1 MKRESMSQLRTSYTG
16 GTTPEELYL
25 YLMKQCLTRML
36 WREKYRP
43 IASSVSGWRRLVLGP
58 LQSMLRQVQ
67 LEVVR
72 IEPDSTDARRE
83 GHDWPLEAETMVG
96 LKRLD
101 NLQHCVTSV
110 IRNGVPGD
118 LIETGVWRGGS
129 SIFMRAIL
137 KAYGDT
143 SRKVWLADSF
153 RGLPPPDPIRYP
165 VDAGDTLWKYSELA
179 IPLEQVKAN
188 FTRYGLLDNQVAF
201 LPGWFRDTL
210 PAAPIERLS
219 VLRLDGD
226 LYESTMEALV
236 TLYPK
241 VSAGGFVIVDDY
253 GLPTCRAAI
262 EDFRQTHGITDPIH
276 IIDWTGAFW
285 QRSTTERAGLMS
297 RDDTASLRAVS

>member
-1 MKRESMSQLRTSYTG
+1 MSQPTTGHTG

-43 IASSVSGWRRLVLGP
+43 MTSSASGWRRLMLGP

-72 IEPDSTDARRE
+72 IEPDPTDARQE
-83 GHDWPLEAETMVG
+83 GRDWPLEAETMVG

-110 IRNGVPGD
+110 IRDDVPGD

-129 SIFMRAIL
+129 SILMRAVL
-137 KAYGDT
+137 KAYGDC

-153 RGLPPPDPIRYP
+153 RGLPQPDPARYP
-165 VDAGDTLWKYSELA
+165 VDHGDTLWTYKELA

-188 FTRYGLLDNQVAF
+188 FARYGLLDEQVAF

-210 PAAPIERLS
+210 PTAPINQLA

-226 LYESTMEALV
+226 LYESTMDALV
-236 TLYPK
+236 ALYPK
-241 VSAGGFVIVDDY
+241 VSTGGYVIVDDY
-253 GLPTCRAAI
+253 ALPTCRAAI
-262 EDFRQTHGITDPIH
+262 DDFRRARGITDPIH
-276 IIDWTGAFW
+276 QIDWTGAFW
-285 QRSTTERAGLMS
+285 QRSTEEMG
-297 RDDTASLRAVS
+297 ASVSQGQAVLHAAS

>member
-1 MKRESMSQLRTSYTG
+1 MNQPMTEPAS
-16 GTTPEELYL
+16 GTMPEELYL
-25 YLMKQCLTRML
+25 GLMKQCLTRML
-36 WREKYRP
+36 WQEKYRP
-43 IASSVSGWRRLVLGP
+43 MAPSLSGWRSFVLGP
-58 LQSMLRQVQ
+58 LQSLVRRAQ
-67 LEVVR
+67 LELVHV
-72 IEPDSTDARRE
+72 EPDRTEARQE
-83 GHDWPLEAETMVG
+83 GRDWPLEAETMVG

-101 NLQHCVTSV
+101 NLQQCVTSV

-153 RGLPPPDPIRYP
+153 RGLPPPDPARYP
-165 VDAGDTLWKYSELA
+165 VDEGDTLWKYSELA
-179 IPLEQVKAN
+179 IPMEQVKAN
-188 FTRYGLLDNQVAF
+188 FSRYGLLDDQVAF

-210 PAAPIERLS
+210 PTAPIERLA

-236 TLYPK
+236 ALYPK

-262 EDFRQTHGITDPIH
+262 EDFRLAQGITDPIQR
-276 IIDWTGAFW
+276 IDWTGACW
-285 QRSTTERAGLMS
+285 QRSTAD
-297 RDDTASLRAVS
+297 RDATTARHNSPSLRAVS

>member
-1 MKRESMSQLRTSYTG
+1 MNLPMIEPASG
-16 GTTPEELYL
+16 ATPEELYL
-25 YLMKQCLTRML
+25 ELMKQCLTRML

-43 IASSVSGWRRLVLGP
+43 MATSLSGWRRVVLRP
-58 LQSMLRQVQ
+58 LQLLVRRAQ
-67 LEVVR
+67 LELVHV
-72 IEPDSTDARRE
+72 EPDRTDARQE
-83 GHDWPLEAETMVG
+83 GRDWPLEAETMVG

-101 NLQHCVTSV
+101 NLRNCVTSV
-110 IRNGVPGD
+110 IRNGIPGD

-153 RGLPPPDPIRYP
+153 RGLPPPDPARYP
-165 VDAGDTLWKYSELA
+165 VDEGDTLWKYSELA
-179 IPLEQVKAN
+179 IPMEQVKAN
-188 FTRYGLLDNQVAF
+188 FSRYGLLDDQVAF

-210 PAAPIERLS
+210 PTAPIERLA

-236 TLYPK
+236 ALYPK

-262 EDFRQTHGITDPIH
+262 EDFRLAQGITDPIQL
-276 IIDWTGAFW
+276 IDWTGAFW
-285 QRSTTERAGLMS
+285 QRSTADRGATTAR
-297 RDDTASLRAVS
+297 RDSPSLRAVS

>member
-1 MKRESMSQLRTSYTG
+1 MNQPMTESAS

-25 YLMKQCLTRML
+25 QLMKQCLTRML

-43 IASSVSGWRRLVLGP
+43 MAATQSGWRRFVLNP
-58 LQSMLRQVQ
+58 LQSLARQAHMELVH
-67 LEVVR
+67 V
-72 IEPDSTDARRE
+72 EPDRIDARQE
-83 GHDWPLEAETMVG
+83 GRDWPLEAETMVG

-110 IRNGVPGD
+110 IRNGVTGD

-143 SRKVWLADSF
+143 SRTVWLADSF
-153 RGLPPPDPIRYP
+153 RGLPPPDPARYP
-165 VDAGDTLWKYSELA
+165 VDEGDTLWKYSELA
-179 IPLEQVKAN
+179 IPMEQVKAN
-188 FTRYGLLDNQVAF
+188 FSRYGLLDDQVAF

-210 PAAPIERLS
+210 PMAPIERLA

-236 TLYPK
+236 ALYPK

-262 EDFRQTHGITDPIH
+262 EDFRQAQGITDPIQL
-276 IIDWTGAFW
+276 IDWTGAFW
-285 QRSTTERAGLMS
+285 QRSTAERGAT
-297 RDDTASLRAVS
+297 TARRGSLSLRAVS

>member
-1 MKRESMSQLRTSYTG
+1 MNHPMTEPASA
-16 GTTPEELYL
+16 TTPEELYL
-25 YLMKQCLTRML
+25 RLMKQCLTRML

-43 IASSVSGWRRLVLGP
+43 MTAISGWRRLALRP
-58 LQSMLRQVQ
+58 LQSLVRLAQ
-67 LEVVR
+67 LELVYV
-72 IEPDSTDARRE
+72 EPDRTDARLE
-83 GHDWPLEAETMVG
+83 GRDWPLEAETMVG

-110 IRNGVPGD
+110 IRSGVPGD
-118 LIETGVWRGGS
+118 FIETGVWRGGS

-137 KAYGDT
+137 KAHGDT

-153 RGLPPPDPIRYP
+153 RGLPPPDPGRYP
-165 VDAGDTLWKYSELA
+165 VDAGDTLWTYSELA

-188 FTRYGLLDNQVAF
+188 FARYGLLDEQVAF

-210 PAAPIERLS
+210 STAPIERLA

-236 TLYPK
+236 ALYPK

-262 EDFRQTHGITDPIH
+262 EDFRQAQGITDPIQL
-276 IIDWTGAFW
+276 IDWTGAFW
-285 QRSTTERAGLMS
+285 QRSAANSVAMTGRRES
-297 RDDTASLRAVS
+297 PSLRAVS

>member
-1 MKRESMSQLRTSYTG
+1 MTEPAS
-16 GTTPEELYL
+16 GTTPEDLYL
-25 YLMKQCLTRML
+25 DLMKQCLTRML

-43 IASSVSGWRRLVLGP
+43 MAASLSGWRRFVLSP
-58 LQSMLRQVQ
+58 LQLLVRRAQ
-67 LEVVR
+67 LELVHV
-72 IEPDSTDARRE
+72 EPDRIDARQE
-83 GHDWPLEAETMVG
+83 GRDWPLEAETMVG

-101 NLQHCVTSV
+101 NLRNCVTSV

-153 RGLPPPDPIRYP
+153 RGLPPPDPARYP
-165 VDAGDTLWKYSELA
+165 VDEGDTLWKYAELA
-179 IPLEQVKAN
+179 IPMEQVKAN
-188 FTRYGLLDNQVAF
+188 FLRYGLLDDQVAF

-210 PAAPIERLS
+210 PTAPIERLA

-236 TLYPK
+236 ALYPK

-262 EDFRQTHGITDPIH
+262 EDFRLAQGITDPIQL
-276 IIDWTGAFW
+276 IDWTGAFW
-285 QRSTTERAGLMS
+285 QRSTADRAAT
-297 RDDTASLRAVS
+297 TARRESPSLRAVS

>member
-1 MKRESMSQLRTSYTG
+1 MNLPMTEPAS
-16 GTTPEELYL
+16 GTTPQELYL
-25 YLMKQCLTRML
+25 QLMKQCLTRML

-43 IASSVSGWRRLVLGP
+43 VAASMSGWRRVVLRP
-58 LQSMLRQVQ
+58 LQSLVRRAQ
-67 LEVVR
+67 LELVH
-72 IEPDSTDARRE
+72 IEPDRADARQE
-83 GHDWPLEAETMVG
+83 GRDWPLEAETMVG

-118 LIETGVWRGGS
+118 CIETGVWRGGS

-143 SRKVWLADSF
+143 SRRVWLADSF
-153 RGLPPPDPIRYP
+153 RGLPQPDPVRYP
-165 VDAGDTLWKYSELA
+165 VDAGDTLWKYPDLA
-179 IPLEQVKAN
+179 ISMEQVKAN
-188 FTRYGLLDNQVAF
+188 FARYGLLDEQVVF
-201 LPGWFRDTL
+201 LPGWFRNTL
-210 PAAPIERLS
+210 PTAPIERLA

-236 TLYPK
+236 ALYPK

-262 EDFRQTHGITDPIH
+262 EDFRRAQGITDPIQL
-276 IIDWTGAFW
+276 IDWTGAFW
-285 QRSTTERAGLMS
+285 QRSAANPVARAVRREVPS
-297 RDDTASLRAVS
+297 FRAVS

>member
-1 MKRESMSQLRTSYTG
+1 MNQPMTEPAS

-25 YLMKQCLTRML
+25 ELMKQCLTRML

-43 IASSVSGWRRLVLGP
+43 MAVSLSGWRQVVLRP
-58 LQSMLRQVQ
+58 LQLLVRRAQ
-67 LEVVR
+67 LELVHV
-72 IEPDSTDARRE
+72 EPDRADARQE
-83 GHDWPLEAETMVG
+83 GRDWPLEAETMVG

-153 RGLPPPDPIRYP
+153 RGLPPPDPARYP
-165 VDAGDTLWKYSELA
+165 VDEGDTLWKYSELA
-179 IPLEQVKAN
+179 IPMEQVKAN
-188 FTRYGLLDNQVAF
+188 FSRYGLLDDQVAF

-210 PAAPIERLS
+210 PTAPIERLA

-236 TLYPK
+236 ALYPK

-262 EDFRQTHGITDPIH
+262 EDFRLAQGITDPIQL
-276 IIDWTGAFW
+276 IDWTGAFW
-285 QRSTTERAGLMS
+285 QRSTADRGATTAR
-297 RDDTASLRAVS
+297 RDSPSLRAVS

>member
-1 MKRESMSQLRTSYTG
+1 MNRPMTEPAN

-25 YLMKQCLTRML
+25 ELMKQCLTRML

-43 IASSVSGWRRLVLGP
+43 LETSLSGWRGAVLRPIQCFVRRAHMELVH
-58 LQSMLRQVQ
+58 V
-67 LEVVR
+67 
-72 IEPDSTDARRE
+72 EPDRTDARQE
-83 GHDWPLEAETMVG
+83 GRDWPLEAETMVG

-101 NLQHCVTSV
+101 SLQHCVTSV
-110 IRNGVPGD
+110 IRNGIPGD

-143 SRKVWLADSF
+143 SKKVWLADSF
-153 RGLPPPDPIRYP
+153 RGLPPPDPSRYP
-165 VDAGDTLWKYSELA
+165 VDEGDTLWKYSELA
-179 IPLEQVKAN
+179 IPMEQVKAN
-188 FTRYGLLDNQVAF
+188 FSRYGLLDDQVAF

-210 PAAPIERLS
+210 PTAPIERLA

-236 TLYPK
+236 ALYPK

-262 EDFRQTHGITDPIH
+262 EDFRRAQGITDPIH
-276 IIDWTGAFW
+276 LIDWTGAYW
-285 QRSTTERAGLMS
+285 QRTAAECGATTAGRES
-297 RDDTASLRAVS
+297 AQLRAVS

>member
-1 MKRESMSQLRTSYTG
+1 MNQPMTEPAS
-16 GTTPEELYL
+16 GTTPEGLYL
-25 YLMKQCLTRML
+25 ELMKQCLTRML

-43 IASSVSGWRRLVLGP
+43 MATALNGWRRVVLRP
-58 LQSMLRQVQ
+58 LQLLVRRAQ
-67 LEVVR
+67 LELVHV
-72 IEPDSTDARRE
+72 EPDRIDARQE
-83 GHDWPLEAETMVG
+83 GRDWPLEAETMVG

-101 NLQHCVTSV
+101 NLRHCVTSV

-153 RGLPPPDPIRYP
+153 RGLPPPDPARYP
-165 VDAGDTLWKYSELA
+165 VDEGDTLWKYAELA
-179 IPLEQVKAN
+179 IPMEQVKAN
-188 FTRYGLLDNQVAF
+188 FSRYGLLDDQVAF

-210 PAAPIERLS
+210 PTAPIERLA

-236 TLYPK
+236 ALYPK

-262 EDFRQTHGITDPIH
+262 EDFRLAQGITDPIQL
-276 IIDWTGAFW
+276 IDWTGAFW
-285 QRSTTERAGLMS
+285 QRSTADRGVTTAR
-297 RDDTASLRAVS
+297 RDSPSLRAVS

>member
-1 MKRESMSQLRTSYTG
+1 MNQPMPEPVSE
-16 GTTPEELYL
+16 TTPQELYL
-25 YLMKQCLTRML
+25 HLMKQCLTRML

-43 IASSVSGWRRLVLGP
+43 MAASLNGWRGLILKP
-58 LQSMLRQVQ
+58 LQHLARQAQMELVH
-67 LEVVR
+67 V
-72 IEPDSTDARRE
+72 EPDRTEARQE
-83 GHDWPLEAETMVG
+83 GRDWPLEAETMVG
-96 LKRLD
+96 LKRLE
-101 NLQHCVTSV
+101 NLQQCVTSV
-110 IRNGVPGD
+110 IRNGVAGD

-153 RGLPPPDPIRYP
+153 RGLPPPDPTRYP

-188 FTRYGLLDNQVAF
+188 FSRYGLLDEQVEF

-210 PAAPIERLS
+210 PKAPLERIA

-236 TLYPK
+236 ALYSK
-241 VSAGGFVIVDDY
+241 VSVGGYVIVDDY
-253 GLPTCRAAI
+253 GLPTCCAAI
-262 EDFRQTHGITDPIH
+262 EDFRQAQGITDPIQL
-276 IIDWTGAFW
+276 IDWTGAFW
-285 QRSTTERAGLMS
+285 QRSAGNPVAMMV
-297 RDDTASLRAVS
+297 RREAPSLRAVS

>member
-1 MKRESMSQLRTSYTG
+1 MNQPMPEPVT
-16 GTTPEELYL
+16 GTTPQELYL
-25 YLMKQCLTRML
+25 HLMKQCLTRML

-43 IASSVSGWRRLVLGP
+43 MAASLNGWRRVVLRP
-58 LQSMLRQVQ
+58 LQLLMRQAQ
-67 LEVVR
+67 LELVHV
-72 IEPDSTDARRE
+72 EPDRIDARQE
-83 GHDWPLEAETMVG
+83 GRDWPLEAETMVG

-143 SRKVWLADSF
+143 SRTVWLADSF
-153 RGLPPPDPIRYP
+153 RGLPPPDPARYP
-165 VDAGDTLWKYSELA
+165 VDEGDTLWKYSELA
-179 IPLEQVKAN
+179 IPMEQVKAN
-188 FTRYGLLDNQVAF
+188 FSRYGLLDDQVAF

-210 PAAPIERLS
+210 PTAPMERIA

-236 TLYPK
+236 ALYPK
-241 VSAGGFVIVDDY
+241 VTAGGFVIVDDY

-262 EDFRQTHGITDPIH
+262 EDYRLAQGITDPIQL
-276 IIDWTGAFW
+276 IDWTGAFW
-285 QRSTTERAGLMS
+285 QRSAANPVAMPVRREVPA
-297 RDDTASLRAVS
+297 LRAAS